1 MINYTPRLFVVV
13 GSPASGKDELI
24 KAVNILGSIHAQ
36 IVPKYTNRDWR
47 WNDDEEMIC
56 ERIPDNNGNMV
67 RNPDYDIGNCDIIYC
82 NYGTI
87 YGIKTNDIWEGL
99 KAGVHQVLVVSN
111 IDALN
116 KLKEIFGELAVFLYV
131 YSEIQREDYLKKEY
145 EKLLERGDVNE
156 GESNEYLKKREENF
170 DMAWHLYERNLNL
183 FNHVFIFTNKE
194 EDLFDQIFRLF
205 RYYENRSS

>member
-87 YGIKTNDIWEGL
+87 YGIKTNDAL
-99 KAGVHQVLVVSN
+99 KEFDKEDALFNKYLVVKRGKKN
-111 IDALN
+111 YYLV
-116 KLKEIFGELAVFLYV
+116 EIAY
-131 YSEIQREDYLKKEY
+131 
-145 EKLLERGDVNE
+145 
-156 GESNEYLKKREENF
+156 
-170 DMAWHLYERNLNL
+170 
-183 FNHVFIFTNKE
+183 
-194 EDLFDQIFRLF
+194 
-205 RYYENRSS
+205 